1 MTEQN
6 DTFDISAILED
17 PPQSVSTRR
26 VYANQNLDM
35 SKIEVVGFDMDYTLA
50 AYHQRAMDDLCI
62 WATLEKLI
70 KNRGYP
76 EDIRNARLDPDFI
89 IRGLVMDKET
99 GNIFKMNAHRHVGRC
114 YHGYQKL
121 DEESRTKAYGTR
133 PVRVASDRFHWVD
146 TLFSLPE
153 ATLMAG
159 IIEHYEGAE
168 KTLPWTYREL
178 FEDIRA
184 CIDEAHADNT
194 LKREILANLPKFI
207 VKDPDLAPT
216 LHKLRS
222 AGKRLF
228 LLTNSEPYY
237 TEGVMKYLLDGEMP
251 FYRTWQDYF
260 DIIIVN
266 GRKPRFFNKN
276 EPFLELDA
284 DGEPIG
290 EAQHLKRGVIY
301 SGGNSRF
308 LEEVL
313 DVPGNGILYVGDHMY
328 SDIVRSKKMGVWR
341 TALVVQEMEE
351 DIRVSQENPDTLRRL
366 QDLEEGARVLD
377 DTINYHL
384 TLLKS
389 LGRMHQLMGRL
400 TTPESRVIE
409 SASESARAE
418 VDRNRALQAEV
429 LAELATLEAEVDA
442 KFNRYWGQLF
452 REGNDRSQFGAQVQS
467 YAGIYTSRVSNFL
480 AYSPNQVFRAPRELM
495 PHERS

>member
-1 MTEQN
+1 M
-6 DTFDISAILED
+6 
-17 PPQSVSTRR
+17 
-26 VYANQNLDM
+26 
-35 SKIEVVGFDMDYTLA
+35 
-50 AYHQRAMDDLCI
+50 
-62 WATLEKLI
+62 
-70 KNRGYP
+70 
-76 EDIRNARLDPDFI
+76 
-89 IRGLVMDKET
+89 
-99 GNIFKMNAHRHVGRC
+99 
-114 YHGYQKL
+114 
-121 DEESRTKAYGTR
+121 KAYGTR

-159 IIEHYEGAE
+159 IIEHYEGAGR
-168 KTLPWTYREL
+168 TLPWTYREL
-178 FEDIRA
+178 FDDIRA

-194 LKREILANLPKFI
+194 LKKEILANLPKFI

-237 TEGVMKYLLDGEMP
+237 TEGVMNYLLDGEMP

-260 DIIIVN
+260 DIIIVS
-266 GRKPRFFNKN
+266 GRKPRFFNKD
-276 EPFLELDA
+276 EPFIELDA
-284 DGEPIG
+284 DGEPRG
-290 EAQHLKRGVIY
+290 EAKHLKRGVIY
-301 SGGNSRF
+301 SGGNSRV

-313 DVPGNGILYVGDHMY
+313 KVTGNGILYVGDHMY

-351 DIRVSQENPDTLRRL
+351 DIRVSQENPETLRRL
-366 QDLEEGARVLD
+366 QDLEEGARLLD
-377 DTINYHL
+377 DAINYHL

-389 LGRMHQLMGRL
+389 LGRMQQLMGRL

-409 SASESARAE
+409 SASDSARAE
-418 VDRNRALQAEV
+418 VQRNREMQAQV
-429 LAELATLEAEVDA
+429 LAELVALEAEVDA
-442 KFNRYWGQLF
+442 KFNHYWGQLF

-495 PHERS
+495 PHERT